1 MKKSKAIERWLPYL
15 KNKYVLTSVGFLFW
29 LSFFDRNDFITTG
42 AYRKK
47 LNALEKEKKYYEE
60 EIEKNKSA
68 LNDLMTNRE
77 NLEKYGR
84 ENYFMKKD
92 NEEIFV
98 IIRQQPEKEKEKE
111 DDQS

>member
-1 MKKSKAIERWLPYL
+1 MKKPHFSEHLLPYL
-15 KNKYVLTSVGFLFW
+15 KNKYVLTSLGFLIW
-29 LSFFDRNDFITTG
+29 ISFFDRNDFITTNS
-42 AYRKK
+42 YHSK
-47 LNALEKEKKYYEE
+47 LKALQKEKLYYEE
-60 EIEKNKSA
+60 EIEKNKVA

-98 IIRQQPEKEKEKE
+98 IVKKKAAAANKE
-111 DDQS
+111 DDS